1 MSRTVTATA
10 YATATARYKGGQSV
24 DEIDDLAARMAN
36 EVQLDGVSLG
46 FVAISVDDDE
56 NRARAAEV
64 GPARWPH
71 LQHFHMPA
79 DSINALGVSIVP
91 NRLVLDGRTGQIAWW
106 WRWWWW
112 WWW

>member
-1 MSRTVTATA
+1 
-10 YATATARYKGGQSV
+10 
-24 DEIDDLAARMAN
+24 MAN

-91 NRLVLDGRTGQIAWW
+91 NRLVLDGRTGQVA
-106 WRWWWW
+106 RWWDGTHGKVLKGKHGLSVTNGSHDLLGELIRML
-112 WWW
+112 